1 MRISRQDVHHFAGSI
16 FDNIEHICSLIIC
29 CIMKNPKR
37 INRTL
42 AAIVILLLLLCGLV
56 AILSKIENSKYDA
69 RVESVHAQI
78 QRALGSDPN
87 YATIKVSVG
96 TFSAPRG
103 MLPVYRRT
111 IGRIPALRQLGFLK
125 AERPIKGI
133 VIEAERPIDG
143 IDLSAGGNGFEP
155 GPFYDKV
162 ISPLKKGNI
171 PVQIK
176 MGAPR

>member
-1 MRISRQDVHHFAGSI
+1 
-16 FDNIEHICSLIIC
+16 
-29 CIMKNPKR
+29 MKNPKR

-42 AAIVILLLLLCGLV
+42 ATIVTLVMLLGGFV
-56 AILSKIENSKYDA
+56 AILCKIENSKYEA

-78 QRALGSDPN
+78 QRALASDPN
-87 YATIKVSVG
+87 YAMIEVSVG

-103 MLPVYRRT
+103 MLPIYRRT
-111 IGRIPALRQLGFLK
+111 IGRLPALRQLGFLK

-133 VIEAERPIDG
+133 VIEADRPIEG
-143 IDLSAGGNGFEP
+143 IAPTAGGTGFGP

-176 MGAPR
+176 MGAQR